1 MRGSIQHRAQRARR
15 ASGTCPVIVRQAAA
29 GDAGAIAELRWALLC
44 EENPAARQELGP
56 RAREIALRL
65 TRSQLVDRRQAFFV
79 AIAGGRVVGVLRCA
93 AARGSPLLQHDRY
106 CAVTTAY
113 VRPEFRRRGV
123 LSQLLREVLHWCRRR
138 DLDELRLQC
147 KASNRSALTAW
158 RALGFRETALVLQ
171 RRVE

>member
-1 MRGSIQHRAQRARR
+1 
-15 ASGTCPVIVRQAAA
+15 
-29 GDAGAIAELRWALLC
+29 
-44 EENPAARQELGP
+44 
-56 RAREIALRL
+56 
-65 TRSQLVDRRQAFFV
+65 
-79 AIAGGRVVGVLRCA
+79 
-93 AARGSPLLQHDRY
+93 
-106 CAVTTAY
+106 VTTAY